1 MMRVALFSLHSSP
14 LADVGQGNAGGMNVY
29 VRRLA
34 IGLAAQGIDV
44 DMFTRRTDL
53 RSPDVIDLPAGPRL
67 IQLRAG
73 PARQVPKSVLPL
85 HIPAMVEDF
94 RRFQRDE
101 GIRYDVIHS
110 HYWLS
115 GLAAV
120 RAREGDTPI
129 VHMFHT
135 LSRVKEFYTG
145 RPDPTDSALRADGER
160 CVVAAA
166 DAIVGSIDVEREQI
180 ERLYGRAPARYEIIP
195 PGVDLSHFR
204 PHDPAFSR
212 RVLGLKGDRII
223 LFVGR
228 LDRIKGVDLLLQ
240 AIAEIAPVSAEDI
253 RAVILGHDE
262 GARRALGAYQ
272 RLAHKLGIEKYVD
285 FRGVIPQTELPL
297 YYSAA
302 DVLAMPSAYE
312 SFGMAAAES
321 MACET
326 PVVGFRVG
334 GLAALIEGG
343 RTGFL
348 AAPGDHRDYV
358 TRLHAALWHDD
369 LPAMGRAA
377 RRAVSGFDWDAVTER
392 TVDLYRDLLRSRIP
406 LRVSS
411 R

>member
-1 MMRVALFSLHSSP
+1 MRVALLSLHTSP
-14 LADVGQGNAGGMNVY
+14 LADIGQGNAGGMNVY

-34 IGLAAQGIDV
+34 IGLAQRGIAV
-44 DMFTRRTDL
+44 DMLTRRTDA
-53 RSPDVIDLPAGPRL
+53 RSSPIVEMPEGPRL

-73 PARQVPKSVLPL
+73 PARPLPKSVLPL
-85 HIPAMVEDF
+85 HVPGLADAF
-94 RRFQRDE
+94 RRFQHDE
-101 GIRYDVIHS
+101 GTRYDVIHS

-120 RAREGDTPI
+120 RGREGDTPI

-135 LSRVKEFYTG
+135 LSRVKELYAG
-145 RPDPTDSALRADGER
+145 GPDPGDSALRPDGER

-166 DAIVGSIDVEREQI
+166 DAIVGSIEAEAEQI
-180 ERLYGRAPARYEIIP
+180 ERLYGRTPARYEIIP
-195 PGVDLSHFR
+195 PGVDLDHFR
-204 PHDPAFSR
+204 PHDQALSR
-212 RVLGLKGDRII
+212 HILGLSGERII

-228 LDRIKGVDLLLQ
+228 LDRIKGVDLLLR
-240 AIAEIAPVSAEDI
+240 AIAEIAPVSAQDV

-262 GARRALGAYQ
+262 GARRTLGTYQ
-272 RLAHKLGIEKYVD
+272 AMARRLGIERYVE
-285 FRGVIPQTELPL
+285 FRGIIPQSELPL

-312 SFGMAAAES
+312 SFGMAAAEA

-334 GLAALIEGG
+334 GLASLIEGG

-348 AAPGDHRDYV
+348 AAPGDQTDYV
-358 TRLHAALWHDD
+358 SRLHAALWHDD
-369 LPAMGRAA
+369 LSRIGRAA
-377 RRAVSGFDWDAVTER
+377 RRAVSHLGWDAVTES
-392 TVDLYRDLLRSRIP
+392 TADLYYDLLHSRIP
-406 LRVSS
+406 LRLST